1 MGVADL
7 PPRMQERV
15 VCSISAAAK
24 YEIPANLVLAVAE
37 KEAGRPGQWIRNTNG
52 TSDVGTMQ
60 FNTAYLATLARYGI
74 TPADVAQAGCY
85 PYDLAAWR
93 LRKHLLY
100 DHGDMWTRAANYH
113 SRTSLYNAEY
123 RADLMVKAARWA
135 DWLQAR
141 YPTYDMLKPN
151 SGVRS
156 AGVLQATTRT
166 TRAGST
172 LTQASDAQ
180 SKRSQPT
187 HLTQTPSIYVPRAIA
202 VAQSG
207 QQ

>member
-1 MGVADL
+1 
-7 PPRMQERV
+7 MQERV

-85 PYDLAAWR
+85 PYNLAAWR

-113 SRTSLYNAEY
+113 SRTPVYNAEY
-123 RADLMVKAARWA
+123 RADLMVKAAQWA

-141 YPTYDMLKPN
+141 YPTYDMLKPS

-156 AGVLQATTRT
+156 AGVVHATTRT

-180 SKRSQPT
+180 SKRSKPT